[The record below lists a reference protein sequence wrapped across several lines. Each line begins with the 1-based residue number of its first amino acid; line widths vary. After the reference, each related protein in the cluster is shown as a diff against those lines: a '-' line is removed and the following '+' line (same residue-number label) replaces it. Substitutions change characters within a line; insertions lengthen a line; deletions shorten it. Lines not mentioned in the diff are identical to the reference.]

1 DRYGL
6 VPEDTDLSVVA
17 LQNRLAAEESA
28 AKGLPRFVW
37 MPRGLAPRDERQAAF
52 LRELTRNP
60 EVHRG
65 AEVISD
71 TLENLKVLLR
81 SRWEKQAESG
91 KPAGTNGGDAPR
103 RVYLICDPRDEEAI
117 EPLEDFF
124 YAQGFEVSL
133 PGFQVAEAEA
143 QEIHLRN
150 LRDCDGALIFY
161 GAAGNHWVDFNIR
174 DLEKA

>member
-1 DRYGL
+1 
-6 VPEDTDLSVVA
+6 
-17 LQNRLAAEESA
+17 
-28 AKGLPRFVW
+28 
-37 MPRGLAPRDERQAAF
+37 
-52 LRELTRNP
+52 
-60 EVHRG
+60 
-65 AEVISD
+65 VISD

-81 SRWEKQAESG
+81 SRWEKQAADG
-91 KPAGTNGGDAPR
+91 KAAGKGDDAPP
-103 RVYLICDPRDEEAI
+103 RVYLICDPRDEGAI

-124 YAQGFEVSL
+124 YERGIEVSL

-174 DLEKA
+174 DLEKAAGYRDSTPIAVRAVYVAPPPNHRKDRFKSVSAEVIRQGGEAFEPGALEGFVRALREAKRTS